1 MSLYLTCF
9 RKTGGCDLKCLCS
22 EEKKGKVLVAQSC
35 LTLCNP
41 MDCMEPARLLCPWD
55 FPGTNTRVPFPSQG
69 DLPDPGIEPGS
80 TTLQAASLSPAPPGK
95 PEHSG
100 KF

>member
-1 MSLYLTCF
+1 
-9 RKTGGCDLKCLCS
+9 
-22 EEKKGKVLVAQSC
+22 
-35 LTLCNP
+35 
-41 MDCMEPARLLCPWD
+41 MEPARLLCPWD
-55 FPGTNTRVPFPSQG
+55 FPGNNTRVPFPSQG

-80 TTLQAASLSPAPPGK
+80 TTLQADSLSPAPPGK